1 MNTEGHMTMIN
12 TPRARGDVRDRTT
25 STRKIDATAS
35 HNNDVGLNHAEDG
48 SAGVL
53 SGHFRRSTSLDES
66 DACRRRVALAVARA
80 KQGDRE
86 ALRYLYVQYADNVY
100 GYIASILRD
109 EHEAED
115 VTQHVFA
122 KLMAVLPKYEQ
133 RAAPFTSWLLR
144 LAHNAA
150 LDHLRRRLPTPAE
163 EVRGPD
169 ERIDRG
175 RSENVQ
181 VISHAL
187 AALPEDQRTV
197 VVLRHL
203 VGLTPGEIA
212 ERLGRTENSIHG
224 LHHRGRRALQ
234 SHLRQLEC
242 APVTAPSRVAA

>member
-1 MNTEGHMTMIN
+1 MRNESPNRVTVLER
-12 TPRARGDVRDRTT
+12 PT
-25 STRKIDATAS
+25 S
-35 HNNDVGLNHAEDG
+35 

-53 SGHFRRSTSLDES
+53 EGRFRRSTSLDES
-66 DACRRRVALAVARA
+66 DACRRRVARAIARA

-100 GYIASILRD
+100 GYVASIVKD

-115 VTQHVFA
+115 ITQMVFA
-122 KLMAVLPKYEQ
+122 KLMTKLVKYEPRQ
-133 RAAPFTSWLLR
+133 VPFTSWLLR

-163 EVRGPD
+163 EVRSPD
-169 ERIDRG
+169 ERVDG
-175 RSENVQ
+175 LASEDTQIVGQ
-181 VISHAL
+181 AL

-197 VVLRHL
+197 VVLRHV

-212 ERLGRTENSIHG
+212 ERLGKSENSIHG

-234 SHLRQLEC
+234 SQLRQLEC
-242 APVTAPSRVAA
+242 APATTRRRAA

>member
-1 MNTEGHMTMIN
+1 MRNEF
-12 TPRARGDVRDRTT
+12 PARADARRSIRPAP
-25 STRKIDATAS
+25 TRKVDATMP
-35 HNNDVGLNHAEDG
+35 HENTIGLNHAEDG

-53 SGHFRRSTSLDES
+53 TGRFRRSTSLDES
-66 DACRRRVALAVARA
+66 ETCRRRVSLAVARA

-86 ALRYLYVQYADNVY
+86 ALRYLYIQYADNVY
-100 GYIASILRD
+100 GYVVSIVKD

-115 VTQHVFA
+115 ITQMVFA
-122 KLMAVLPKYEQ
+122 KLITVLGRYEQ
-133 RAAPFTSWLLR
+133 REVPFTSWLLR

-150 LDHLRRRLPTPAE
+150 LDHLRRRVPTPAE
-163 EVRGPD
+163 EVRSPNERVD
-169 ERIDRG
+169 ECPSDD
-175 RSENVQ
+175 VQ
-181 VISHAL
+181 VVGQAL

-212 ERLGRTENSIHG
+212 ERLGRSENSIHG

-242 APVTAPSRVAA
+242 APVTAPRRAAA

>member
-1 MNTEGHMTMIN
+1 MRNESPNRVTVLER
-12 TPRARGDVRDRTT
+12 PT
-25 STRKIDATAS
+25 S
-35 HNNDVGLNHAEDG
+35 

-53 SGHFRRSTSLDES
+53 EGRFRRSTSMDES
-66 DACRRRVALAVARA
+66 DACRRRVARAIARA

-100 GYIASILRD
+100 GYVASIVKD

-115 VTQHVFA
+115 ITQMVFA
-122 KLMAVLPKYEQ
+122 KLMTKLAQYEQ
-133 RAAPFTSWLLR
+133 RKVPFTSWLLR

-163 EVRGPD
+163 EVRSPD
-169 ERIDRG
+169 ERFDG
-175 RSENVQ
+175 PSSDGVVGQ
-181 VISHAL
+181 AL

-197 VVLRHL
+197 VVLRHV

-212 ERLGRTENSIHG
+212 ERLGKSENSIHG

-234 SHLRQLEC
+234 SQLRQLEC
-242 APVTAPSRVAA
+242 APATTRRRAA

>member
-1 MNTEGHMTMIN
+1 M
-12 TPRARGDVRDRTT
+12 
-25 STRKIDATAS
+25 S
-35 HNNDVGLNHAEDG
+35 HENVYKLGHAEDS

-53 SGHFRRSTSLDES
+53 SGRFRRSTNLDES

-100 GYIASILRD
+100 GYVASIVKD

-115 VTQHVFA
+115 ITQFVFA
-122 KLMAVLPKYEQ
+122 KLMTVLPKYEQ
-133 RAAPFTSWLLR
+133 RQVPFTSWLLR

-150 LDHLRRRLPTPAE
+150 LDHLRRRVPTPVD
-163 EVRGPD
+163 EVRSSEERANLGPSD
-169 ERIDRG
+169 D
-175 RSENVQ
+175 VQ
-181 VISHAL
+181 VVSQAL

-212 ERLGRTENSIHG
+212 ERLGRSENSIHG
-224 LHHRGRRALQ
+224 LHHRGRRAAQ
-234 SHLRQLEC
+234 QELRRLEC
-242 APVTAPSRVAA
+242 GPVTVADVPLRAAA

>member
-1 MNTEGHMTMIN
+1 MRNESPTRLTVLER
-12 TPRARGDVRDRTT
+12 PT
-25 STRKIDATAS
+25 S
-35 HNNDVGLNHAEDG
+35 

-53 SGHFRRSTSLDES
+53 EGRFRRSTSLDES
-66 DACRRRVALAVARA
+66 DACRRRVARAIARA

-100 GYIASILRD
+100 GYVASIVKD

-115 VTQHVFA
+115 ITQLVFA
-122 KLMAVLPKYEQ
+122 KLMTKLVKYEPRQ
-133 RAAPFTSWLLR
+133 VPFTSWLLR

-150 LDHLRRRLPTPAE
+150 LDHLRRRVPTPAE
-163 EVRGPD
+163 EVRSPD
-169 ERIDRG
+169 ERFDG
-175 RSENVQ
+175 PSSDDAQ
-181 VISHAL
+181 VVGQAL

-197 VVLRHL
+197 VVLRHV

-212 ERLGRTENSIHG
+212 ERLGKSENSIHG

-242 APVTAPSRVAA
+242 APATSRRRAA

>member
-1 MNTEGHMTMIN
+1 VSQHGLHHRYDMEGQTVTIN
-12 TPRARGDVRDRTT
+12 ALRAPGDVRNHRN
-25 STRKIDATAS
+25 A
-35 HNNDVGLNHAEDG
+35 VGLNHAGHG

-53 SGHFRRSTSLDES
+53 SGHFRRSTSMDES

-100 GYIASILRD
+100 GYVVSILRD

-133 RAAPFTSWLLR
+133 RAVPFTSWLLR

-163 EVRGPD
+163 EVRSPD
-169 ERIDRG
+169 EQVDRG
-175 RSENVQ
+175 RSENVN
-181 VISHAL
+181 VISQAL

-197 VVLRHL
+197 VVLRHV

-212 ERLGRTENSIHG
+212 QRLGRSENSIHG
-224 LHHRGRRALQ
+224 LHHRGRRAVQ
-234 SHLRQLEC
+234 QELRRLEC
-242 APVTAPSRVAA
+242 GPVTMAGDRTRAAA

>member
-1 MNTEGHMTMIN
+1 MEGRKSMRNESPSRVT
-12 TPRARGDVRDRTT
+12 VLDRPT
-25 STRKIDATAS
+25 S
-35 HNNDVGLNHAEDG
+35 

-53 SGHFRRSTSLDES
+53 QGRFRRSTSLDES
-66 DACRRRVALAVARA
+66 DACRRRVARAIARA

-100 GYIASILRD
+100 GYVASIVKD

-115 VTQHVFA
+115 ITQLVFA
-122 KLMAVLPKYEQ
+122 KLMTKLAQYEQ
-133 RAAPFTSWLLR
+133 RQVPFTSWLLR

-163 EVRGPD
+163 EVRSPD
-169 ERIDRG
+169 ERFDG
-175 RSENVQ
+175 PTSDDVQ
-181 VISHAL
+181 VVSQAL
-187 AALPEDQRTV
+187 AELPEDQRTV
-197 VVLRHL
+197 VVLRHV

-212 ERLGRTENSIHG
+212 ERLGKSENSIHG

-242 APVTAPSRVAA
+242 APATARRRAA